1 MVHRIEHERPKDT
14 EKSHPESHTNY
25 RFLSS
30 PEKTARLTNQHK
42 HTRLMQQTINH
53 MNAKIKKLIDNNGTE
68 LDDDMNRILVED
80 IEKRSP
86 FVAASYEEGS
96 FLQIFWETQQRAVA
110 LKDLRSMRWYPL
122 IIRWCL
128 YL

>member
-14 EKSHPESHTNY
+14 KKSHPESHTNY

-96 FLQIFWETQQRAVA
+96 FLQIFW
-110 LKDLRSMRWYPL
+110 
-122 IIRWCL
+122 
-128 YL
+128 